1 MSPKEPKAA
10 LIYTGGGFLGALPLI
25 PARDLTA
32 EEVKQ
37 YGGESNLLGSG
48 LYEKPKG
55 VSRKE
60 ENN

>member
-10 LIYTGGGFLGALPLI
+10 LIYTGGGFGGALPGI
-25 PARDLTA
+25 PARDLIA
-32 EEVKQ
+32 EEVKKH
-37 YGGESNLLGSG
+37 GGESNLIGSG
-48 LYEKPKG
+48 LYEKPKS